1 MIGNDEIMRIARDC
15 HITIPLG
22 ERMAQWVSM
31 AVFMRFARAMWA
43 AGFAHSNAQH
53 RAHAASAQRP
63 AHPGI
68 VRPPAAIDGE
78 RA

>member
-15 HITIPLG
+15 HISIPLG

-31 AVFMRFARAMWA
+31 AVFLRFARAMWA
-43 AGFAHSNAQH
+43 AGFAHSIAQH

-63 AHPGI
+63 AHHGI
-68 VRPPAAIDGE
+68 VRPPAATEGD